1 MEMIV
6 VSSINGA
13 LVVNLTGV
21 RVNAE
26 YKRQLTA
33 QGYTLH
39 SIHKD
44 AFGRYGF
51 VRAK

>member
-1 MEMIV
+1 MIQITNV
-6 VSSINGA
+6 NGA

-26 YKRQLTA
+26 YRNQLAA
-33 QGYTLH
+33 QGYALH

-44 AFGRYGF
+44 VFGRYGF
-51 VRAK
+51 VRAI

>member
-1 MEMIV
+1 MIV
-6 VSSINGA
+6 VSNINGA
-13 LVVNLTGV
+13 LVVNLSGV
-21 RVNAE
+21 RVNAQ
-26 YKRQLTA
+26 YRQQLDA

-51 VRAK
+51 VRAI